1 MTFMGTP
8 AGVGDGK
15 EGTANA
21 GARSAREAARRLHGK
36 LTEVVR
42 TERRAVRELALGL
55 AEMERT
61 GGYRELGYAGLAEY
75 GERAFGLGFGKA
87 GQLATLGRRL
97 PELPA
102 LDAAL
107 VSGALGWTK
116 ARTVGQVATPETV
129 EAWVALALVST
140 SRELERS
147 VWDSLPGKPPGDT
160 RHEVEPPRYVHA
172 RFRLEMDHFE
182 LLMRALERIRQDMGG
197 VDLSASQL
205 LLELAERELARGD
218 EGERASPPPSDS
230 VGPARPEADTGSD
243 SDSVDRHTGSD
254 SASDSDSD
262 SDSDSGSGSGSAS
275 PPLEHVSVPRS
286 SGGENAYRVNTRIIA
301 HRCPDCE
308 KRWAETLGGRFE
320 LTRESRER
328 LECDHEEVAGDDAAG
343 TPGHVTRSIPPATRR
358 RVLVR
363 DGGHCMVPGCR
374 NHRYL
379 DLHHILPRSRGGDH
393 SPSNLVT
400 VCSTHHELLHRDVV
414 QVIRNEDGSLSW
426 ERGEGEP
433 LGLVLVL
440 EGERAEIDHT
450 YMSEFDGPPG
460 TWCLIEALPEHSD
473 GEHVFVESA
482 PDAPPPGRFPRGR
495 TSFLIGDGYRMARR
509 DEYLPMPTGL
519 G

>member
-8 AGVGDGK
+8 AGAPDGN
-15 EGTANA
+15 EGTGNA
-21 GARSAREAARRLHGK
+21 EDRRAREAARRLRRR
-36 LTEVVR
+36 LTEGVR
-42 TERRAVRELALGL
+42 AERQAMRELALGL

-61 GGYRELGYAGLAEY
+61 RGYRELGYAGLAEY

-97 PELPA
+97 PKLPA

-107 VSGALGWTK
+107 AGGALGWTK

-182 LLMRALERIRQDMGG
+182 LLMRALERIRKEMGS

-205 LLELAERELARGD
+205 LLELAERELAKGDSPGWGPSELPVDNPRG
-218 EGERASPPPSDS
+218 EVLLPASAGLQQPSPVRAA
-230 VGPARPEADTGSD
+230 GPADQP
-243 SDSVDRHTGSD
+243 
-254 SASDSDSD
+254 
-262 SDSDSGSGSGSAS
+262 
-275 PPLEHVSVPRS
+275 EHVFVPRS
-286 SGGENAYRVNTRIIA
+286 SGGENAYRVNHRIIA

-308 KRWAETLGGRFE
+308 KHWAETRGGRFE
-320 LTRESRER
+320 LTQESRER

-358 RVLVR
+358 RVLIR
-363 DGGHCMVPGCR
+363 DGGHCQVPGCR
-374 NHRYL
+374 NRRYL
-379 DLHHILPRSRGGDH
+379 DLHHIQPRSRGGGH
-393 SPSNLVT
+393 APSNLIT

-414 QVIRNEDGSLSW
+414 HVIRNEDGSLSW

-433 LGLVLVL
+433 LGVILAL

-460 TWCLIEALPEHSD
+460 TWCLIEALPEDSD
-473 GEHVFVESA
+473 GEHVAEADGEQVTVFVEPA
-482 PDAPPPGRFPRGR
+482 AEARGRFPRGR